1 LHNQDLGGNTQHQK
15 KMAYTMDMHASM
27 PGLVVRNT
35 FLEFS
40 GRDPYMD
47 YEENRPGRTRAYSDI
62 SDNKL
67 PWKVPLSTG
76 TDAAHPGLFQ
86 ITRKRFASEHEDFDG
101 FDIPDLPS
109 VLEENPATIS
119 QEAGSRVPPQFPGS
133 LLGLRPDMANPWL
146 FGSAGLSPTWSANLP
161 PWNHMSMFPHTPP
174 SLAAAAAALW
184 KEQGARRNSASVKK
198 DAAAEA
204 ARAKKKTPDAK
215 KGQKEGISLPVGVQA
230 KADKVPQPEPF
241 GDPTTVML
249 RHIPNRYTSAQ
260 LVELLDAK
268 GFKAKYDFVYLPIDF
283 QNKVNLGYCFVNL
296 LSHEWALRFKQEF
309 EGFKEWLFDSV
320 KASEVS
326 WAHPHQG
333 LTEHIERYRNS
344 PVMHPSMP
352 SEYKPLIFNNGVQ
365 IAFPPPTR
373 TIKAPKVRTNR
384 DRQGSKEV

>member
-1 LHNQDLGGNTQHQK
+1 
-15 KMAYTMDMHASM
+15 MAYTMSMHADM

-47 YEENRPGRTRAYSDI
+47 YEENRPMGRTRAYSDI

-67 PWKVPLSTG
+67 PWKVPLSSG
-76 TDAAHPGLFQ
+76 TDSGLFQ
-86 ITRKRFASEHEDFDG
+86 ITRKRFASEHEELLMEGLDL
-101 FDIPDLPS
+101 PDLPS
-109 VLEENPATIS
+109 VIEENPATIS

-133 LLGLRPDMANPWL
+133 LLGLSPCSSLMPHLGYGALPDMANPWL
-146 FGSAGLSPTWSANLP
+146 LGGLSPWGANLP

-174 SLAAAAAALW
+174 SLAAAAALW
-184 KEQGARRNSASVKK
+184 KEQGARRNSATLKK
-198 DAAAEA
+198 DVAAEA
-204 ARAKKKTPDAK
+204 ARLKKKTPDAK
-215 KGQKEGISLPVGVQA
+215 KGSKDGTSLPVGVQA
-230 KADKVPQPEPF
+230 KADKVLQPEPS

-296 LSHEWALRFKQEF
+296 LSHEWALRFQQEF

-333 LTEHIERYRNS
+333 LNEHIERYRNS

-352 SEYKPLIFNNGVQ
+352 SEYKPLIFNDGVQ
-365 IAFPPPTR
+365 IPFPAPTR

-384 DRQGSKEV
+384 DRQASKEV